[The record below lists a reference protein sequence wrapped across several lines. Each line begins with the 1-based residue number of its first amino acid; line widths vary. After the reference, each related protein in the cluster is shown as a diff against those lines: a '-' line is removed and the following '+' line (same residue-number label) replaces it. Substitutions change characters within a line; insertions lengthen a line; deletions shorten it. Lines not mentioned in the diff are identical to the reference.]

1 MLRSMSDLQNYAIG
15 ATDGSIG
22 HVEDFY
28 FDDQAWVIRYLV
40 VKTGA
45 WLAGRKV
52 LISHIAVGKPNW
64 NERVLPVAITKAQ
77 VKNSPDIDT
86 DKPVSRQHEQDYI
99 GYYGYPDY
107 WGSTG
112 MWGMEY
118 YPGDL
123 LALSGQGGTDTQSR
137 IARAEAEARAGVA
150 TTKPKGDEDP
160 HLRSCK
166 AVIGY
171 RIESADGEIGHV
183 TGLLV
188 DEETWAIRY
197 MIVNTSSWWFG
208 HQVLIAPQW
217 INDLRWAEQLVSVH
231 LTQQAVKTSPPFT
244 STQELNRA
252 HEADLYEHYGR
263 LRYWPPQRESSTPH
277 RSSHV

>member
-1 MLRSMSDLQNYAIG
+1 MLRSMSDLENYAIG

-28 FDDQAWVIRYLV
+28 FDDEAWVIRYLV

-52 LISHIAVGKPNW
+52 LISPIAVGKPNW
-64 NERVLPVAITKAQ
+64 TERVLPVAITKAQ
-77 VKNSPDIDT
+77 VENSPDIDT
-86 DKPVSRQHEQDYI
+86 DKPVSRQHEQDYTA
-99 GYYGYPDY
+99 YYGYPGY

-112 MWGMEY
+112 MWGMGY
-118 YPGDL
+118 YPSDL
-123 LALSGQGGTDTQSR
+123 LALSGQGRTDTEYR
-137 IARAEAEARAGVA
+137 IARAETQARAGVA
-150 TTKPKGDEDP
+150 AKPKGNGDP
-160 HLRSCK
+160 HLRSCQ

-171 RIESADGEIGHV
+171 RIDSTDGEIGHV

-197 MIVNTSSWWFG
+197 LVVNTSSWWFG

-217 INDLRWAEQLVSVH
+217 INELRWAARTVSVH

-244 STQELNRA
+244 SIEELNRT
-252 HEADLYEHYGR
+252 HEADLYEHYGQVGH
-263 LRYWPPQRESSTPH
+263 WPPPRESGT
-277 RSSHV
+277 SHHSDHV

>member
-1 MLRSMSDLQNYAIG
+1 MLRSMSDLENYAIG

-28 FDDQAWVIRYLV
+28 FDDDAWVIRYLV

-52 LISHIAVGKPNW
+52 LISPIAVGKPNW
-64 NERVLPVAITKAQ
+64 TERVLPVAITKAQ

-86 DKPVSRQHEQDYI
+86 DKPVSRQHEQDYMA
-99 GYYGYPDY
+99 YYGYPGY

-112 MWGMEY
+112 MWGGGY

-123 LALSGQGGTDTQSR
+123 LALSGQSRTDTEYR
-137 IARAEAEARAGVA
+137 IAQAQTEARAGITA
-150 TTKPKGDEDP
+150 KPKGNEDP

-171 RIESADGEIGHV
+171 RIESTDGEIGHV
-183 TGLLV
+183 SGLLV

-197 MIVNTSSWWFG
+197 MVVNTSNWWLG

-217 INDLRWAEQLVSVH
+217 INDFRWAEQLVSVH
-231 LTQQAVKTSPPFT
+231 LTQQAVKTSPAFT

-263 LRYWPPQRESSTPH
+263 VGYWPPPRESSTSH
-277 RSSHV
+277 RSGHV

>member
-1 MLRSMSDLQNYAIG
+1 MLRSMSGLENYAIG

-28 FDDQAWVIRYLV
+28 FDDAAWAIRYLV

-45 WLAGRKV
+45 WLAGRRV
-52 LISHIAVGKPNW
+52 LISAIAVGKPNW
-64 NERVLPVAITKAQ
+64 TERVLPVEITKAQ

-112 MWGMEY
+112 MWGMES

-123 LALSGQGGTDTQSR
+123 LALSGRGGTDTQSR
-137 IARAEAEARAGVA
+137 IARAEAEARAGVPA
-150 TTKPKGDEDP
+150 KRTGNEDP

-171 RIESADGEIGHV
+171 RIEATDGEIGHV
-183 TGLLV
+183 SGLLV

-197 MIVNTSSWWFG
+197 MVVSTSNWWFG

-217 INDLRWAEQLVSVH
+217 INDLRWAAQLVSVH
-231 LTQQAVKTSPPFT
+231 LSQQEIKTSPPFT

-252 HEADLYEHYGR
+252 HEADLYEHYGQVG
-263 LRYWPPQRESSTPH
+263 YWPPQPESRTARHSV
-277 RSSHV
+277 RA